1 MRSRFFVDVTG
12 KGAQARPSM
21 GRIFAFCLGV
31 CLSASA
37 VARAEIPADQ
47 SQTLTDAEKEARL
60 RLFVKM
66 GDQAR
71 LAGRNE
77 EAATAYKAA
86 LDIQPDPIIS
96 GRLGLVLMKL
106 GQLDRAGEEL
116 YEAVVHGQSSSVS
129 TQERREI
136 AAAYDKAKALTTWV
150 DVDISHAGAKVTCD
164 GLPWNRK
171 GFSSFWRFAMPG
183 EHTLHAH
190 LDGYKD
196 AVATFTA
203 NPGEEIRVSLKF
215 ESLAVPKL
223 PEVVRPAVEKR
234 PADRNF
240 PPAMRASNV
249 ATDSNYERNEDP
261 FADEPL
267 TPKVEKKKKTG
278 PRFTVSGG
286 VVTVFGV
293 ASWNPAVG
301 PVVGVGVRPTEHFSL
316 GLEGRAAWLTTGVG
330 GGQISAMT
338 AGGTASACGHVQWF
352 FGCALGYVGTIH
364 IEFLKQSYE
373 PTSGSFIQPGFGGRL
388 GGDFHVGPTFVLR
401 PSVDVLGLSSGTKL
415 VAGDKT
421 VADQPA
427 VMLSGQ
433 VSGGW
438 EF

>member
-1 MRSRFFVDVTG
+1 
-12 KGAQARPSM
+12 M

-116 YEAVVHGQSSSVS
+116 YEAVVHGQSASVS

-215 ESLAVPKL
+215 ESLEMPKQLDVP
-223 PEVVRPAVEKR
+223 RPAVEKHG
-234 PADRNF
+234 DRNF
-240 PPAMRASNV
+240 PPMIRASNV
-249 ATDSNYERNEDP
+249 ATDSNYDPREDP
-261 FADEPL
+261 SYGEPKD
-267 TPKVEKKKKTG
+267 TKPEKKKTG

-301 PVVGVGVRPTEHFSL
+301 GVLGVAVKPKEFLSL
-316 GLEGRAAWLTTGVG
+316 GLEGRAAWLTTGVADR
-330 GGQISAMT
+330 QISAMT
-338 AGGTASACGHVQWF
+338 AGGILSACGHLKWF
-352 FGCALGYVGTIH
+352 FGCGLGHLGAINVQLDPASYKAASLAYFKPGVGGRIGARVEIGKTFSLQGAVDALWFSRGTRVVVEQVTIVDQPSMMVGTEI
-364 IEFLKQSYE
+364 L
-373 PTSGSFIQPGFGGRL
+373 
-388 GGDFHVGPTFVLR
+388 
-401 PSVDVLGLSSGTKL
+401 
-415 VAGDKT
+415 
-421 VADQPA
+421 
-427 VMLSGQ
+427 
-433 VSGGW
+433 GGW